1 MGTTALDAYAAKV
14 AEITIMLE
22 ELQDYADTLHD
33 TDPDTLKWSE
43 VSDMERVAS
52 MLREVLKFTK

>member
-52 MLREVLKFTK
+52 MLREVLKVTK

>member
-33 TDPDTLKWSE
+33 TDPDTLNWSE
-43 VSDMERVAS
+43 VSDMERVAY